1 MDAFFY
7 IDKPTGQTS
16 FQVLRDMR
24 KILWVKKIGHSGT
37 LDPLAT
43 WWLLVATGQYTKLIP
58 YVEKDTK
65 SYLADIMLD
74 GESPSYDSDSEIS
87 FISKIDQENYKK
99 NITIEKLRQIF
110 QENFFGKILQV
121 PPKYSALKINGKRAL
136 ERVKAWENIVMKQRE
151 AHILSYDIISFEY
164 PKLVVEI
171 TVSAGTYIRSI
182 AHDLWEI
189 LGTGWYLSALRRTAV
204 GALDIRLSTSL
215 DNLSQDSVLRLED
228 IFPDK
233 IQLFQDE
240 TVYRRLSDGQRVW
253 GEYNFPTNTDI
264 FLFDGNMLR
273 YIVEYKDSVLHPRK
287 KIA

>member
-87 FISKIDQENYKK
+87 FISEKDQENYKK

-136 ERVKAWENIVMKQRE
+136 ERVKAWEDIVMKQRE
-151 AHILSYDIISFEY
+151 AHILSYDVISFEY

-228 IFPDK
+228 IFSDK

-240 TVYRRLSDGQRVW
+240 TVYKRLSDGQRVW